1 MSKLSIIQI
10 NLNKQF
16 RYNINKLNNFVM
28 NLKER
33 GITLGDLIL
42 IIIFIFSTVFIINK
56 VKESDDQA
64 HFQIDP
70 IEILTANK
78 S

>member
-56 VKESDDQA
+56 VKESDDQS